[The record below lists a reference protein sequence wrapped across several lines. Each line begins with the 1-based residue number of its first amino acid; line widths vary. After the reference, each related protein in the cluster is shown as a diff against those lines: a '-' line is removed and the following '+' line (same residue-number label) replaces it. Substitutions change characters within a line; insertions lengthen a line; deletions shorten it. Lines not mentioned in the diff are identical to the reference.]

1 MVHIMKDKRLEE
13 ILMDVNG
20 VFDLAYENSEDD
32 ADREYINVVEARL
45 YGYLKEKG
53 LIEED

>member
-1 MVHIMKDKRLEE
+1 MKDKRLEE

-20 VFDLAYENSEDD
+20 VFDLAYENAEDD
-32 ADREYINVVEARL
+32 ADREYINAVEERL

>member
-1 MVHIMKDKRLEE
+1 MKDKRLDE
-13 ILMDVNG
+13 ILMDMNG
-20 VFDLAYENSEDD
+20 VFDLAYENAEGDV
-32 ADREYINVVEARL
+32 DREYINAVEARL

>member
-1 MVHIMKDKRLEE
+1 MKDKKLEE
-13 ILMDVNG
+13 ILIEVSG
-20 VFDLAYENSEDD
+20 IFDGAYESTDD
-32 ADREYINVVEARL
+32 DENREYINAVEERL